1 MVIRARPIIP
11 HLLASGGVATNVSR
25 GGSGWWGCRSL
36 PFGRSRGLPASKPA
50 PGPREPCDASWIDGS
65 REEDARTIVRPRQ
78 SFPTCAG
85 EVAPVASIAR
95 TAPGCGAGR
104 KSHLPPTTGVD
115 RCPAPPPGLS
125 GLLFRPKVR
134 LATGC
139 AVMSPLDRPIYCATY
154 AAHYSSKAD
163 GRLHAKF
170 ADLCPDPREDS

>member
-1 MVIRARPIIP
+1 VIFFGNLSMVIRAGPIIP

-85 EVAPVASIAR
+85 EVAPVASISR

-104 KSHLPPTTGVD
+104 KSLYLPTTGVD
-115 RCPAPPPGLS
+115 RCPAPPPELAGALSGEGPGHRMRGHDLGAPIELGAMCAALVGRNPPCGLS
-125 GLLFRPKVR
+125 VSENAL
-134 LATGC
+134 
-139 AVMSPLDRPIYCATY
+139 
-154 AAHYSSKAD
+154 SS
-163 GRLHAKF
+163 
-170 ADLCPDPREDS
+170 